1 MKNRFGIN
9 VTFMKI
15 KHSYL
20 IIILALLF
28 ASCQSYVNYSDVV
41 AQNDDVHRIYLYG
54 ETHGIQLIMQKE
66 IELWEDYYTNQ
77 NFRHLFMEIGYCDAQ
92 LLNLWMESGDEDFLN
107 VISENIASTVN
118 NGEERAKLNKWFY
131 NEIKSRCPETIFH
144 GTDIQHQWKTAEWY
158 QKYLENLNQQDSQ
171 EYKMAAKSIE
181 ACEQYYYDIDKTD
194 DKFREEYMIERFK
207 QEFDELS
214 SLTKIMGIYGAQH
227 TRFDGKSLNSD
238 ISNMATQLRE
248 YYYNREG
255 NIIYTEDIS
264 KLKKYQRSKKE
275 S

>member
-9 VTFMKI
+9 VIFMKI

-107 VISENIASTVN
+107 VI
-118 NGEERAKLNKWFY
+118 
-131 NEIKSRCPETIFH
+131 
-144 GTDIQHQWKTAEWY
+144 
-158 QKYLENLNQQDSQ
+158 LENM
-171 EYKMAAKSIE
+171 E
-181 ACEQYYYDIDKTD
+181 
-194 DKFREEYMIERFK
+194 
-207 QEFDELS
+207 
-214 SLTKIMGIYGAQH
+214 
-227 TRFDGKSLNSD
+227 
-238 ISNMATQLRE
+238 
-248 YYYNREG
+248 
-255 NIIYTEDIS
+255 
-264 KLKKYQRSKKE
+264 KKE
-275 S
+275 QN